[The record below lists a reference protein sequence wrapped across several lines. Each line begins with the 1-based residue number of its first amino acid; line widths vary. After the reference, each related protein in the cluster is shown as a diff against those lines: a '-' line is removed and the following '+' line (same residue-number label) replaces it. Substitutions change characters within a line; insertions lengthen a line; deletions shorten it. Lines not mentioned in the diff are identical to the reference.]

1 VLFDASSAKSP
12 SDDDDR
18 VAALAAEVASLRDDN
33 TSLRGELSRTRDV
46 LTNLR
51 VRYHQLLEELHLLK
65 RRLVIAKAERLD
77 DVAEAQLAF
86 DKLLAE
92 TEAIEKVLDTTDSA
106 DAESRDDAK
115 SKAKRRRRRNRPP
128 TGRRKLDES
137 HLPVIRVEVPDPE
150 LEGHAKRIGV
160 EESSR
165 VAYERGGYRHLI
177 TVRIVYKESVL
188 NEAAD
193 THVPVPME
201 QALKAEQPT
210 VADAPAAGAMDPAH
224 TDEPATETAPAKAQA
239 HDHGP
244 PEMGKPAETKRRTAA
259 AAKEPSFRIVT
270 APMPK
275 EIVPRGIL
283 APSAIAHILAMKYV
297 LGVPFYRQEKQCAR
311 EGFAL
316 DRGTM
321 SRYAEHIGATLGCI
335 VEAAR
340 KEALAT
346 AFCLAT
352 DATGV
357 AIQPT
362 RLEDGKRQPCRKGHF
377 FVTLA
382 DKDHV
387 FLDFQ
392 PKHTSLTVWNLFK
405 GFSGYV
411 QADAHVIYD
420 ALFKGVPPDGADE
433 KPGECGPPPIEVG
446 CFSHARR
453 KYWEAAMCKHRLG
466 LEGVR
471 LIDAIFAAE
480 RELAD
485 LAPAQ
490 RKVRREK
497 TVRPLVEKFFDW
509 ARAEYDHVEARGLV
523 ATALGY
529 SVRHE
534 QALRRFLDDG
544 RLRMDN
550 NSAEREL
557 RAVAVGRKA
566 WMFYG
571 SDDHANAAGNILSLV
586 ASGKLHNLDPEA
598 YLAEII
604 RILPYWP
611 RDRYL
616 ELAPKYWCAT
626 RARLSPKELELP
638 LGHITV
644 PPPLPKKESSPDGA
658 PAVHAREHAPL
669 RTLAP

>member
-1 VLFDASSAKSP
+1 MAS
-12 SDDDDR
+12 
-18 VAALAAEVASLRDDN
+18 EVASLRD
-33 TSLRGELSRTRDV
+33 ELARANDALAT
-46 LTNLR
+46 LR

-65 RRLVIAKAERLD
+65 RRLVVAKAERLD
-77 DVAEAQLAF
+77 DVADAQLAF

-92 TEAIEKVLDTTDSA
+92 TQAIKKVLDTTASDPVQ
-106 DAESRDDAK
+106 DAASPPPGDKPRGRTRK
-115 SKAKRRRRRNRPP
+115 TPP
-128 TGRRKLDES
+128 TGRRDLSKCD
-137 HLPVIRVEVPDPE
+137 LPVVRVELPDPL
-150 LEGHAKRIGV
+150 LEGKVERIGV
-160 EESSR
+160 ETTSR
-165 VAYERGGYRHLI
+165 VAFERGGYRRL
-177 TVRIVYKESVL
+177 VVARIVYKKPVQ
-188 NEAAD
+188 NE
-193 THVPVPME
+193 PR
-201 QALKAEQPT
+201 PT
-210 VADAPAAGAMDPAH
+210 EGE
-224 TDEPATETAPAKAQA
+224 TDGRTAPA
-239 HDHGP
+239 P
-244 PEMGKPAETKRRTAA
+244 T
-259 AAKEPSFRIVT
+259 EPTFQFVT

-283 APSAIAHILAMKYV
+283 APSMIAHVLAIKYV
-297 LGVPFYRQEKQCAR
+297 LGVPFHRYEQQCAR

-321 SRYAEHIGATLGCI
+321 CRYAEHVGATLGCI

-340 KEALAT
+340 KEAIAT
-346 AFCLAT
+346 AFCLST

-362 RLEDGKRQPCRKGHF
+362 RLEEGKRLPCRKGHF

-387 FLDFQ
+387 FFDFQ
-392 PKHTSLTVWNLFK
+392 PRHTSLAVWQMFK

-420 ALFKGVPPDGADE
+420 ALFKGIAPDGADD
-433 KPGECGPPPIEVG
+433 KPGECGPPPLEVG

-453 KYWEAAMCKHRLG
+453 KYWEAAVCKHPFG
-466 LEGVR
+466 LHGVR
-471 LIDAIFAAE
+471 LIDAIFDAD
-480 RELAD
+480 RPLAK

-490 RKVRREK
+490 RKAHRDQ
-497 TVRPLVEKFFDW
+497 TVRPLVDAFFNW
-509 ARAEYDHVEARGLV
+509 ARAEHEKRPERGLP

-544 RLRMDN
+544 RLRMEN

-557 RAVAVGRKA
+557 RAVAVGRRA
-566 WMFYG
+566 WLFYG
-571 SDDHANAAGNILSLV
+571 SDDHAGAAGNILSLV
-586 ASGKLHNLDPEA
+586 ASCKLHRLDPEL

-604 RILPYWP
+604 RIVPYWP

-616 ELAPKYWCAT
+616 ELAPKYWRAT

-644 PPPLPKKESSPDGA
+644 PPPPSKEQASPD
-658 PAVHAREHAPL
+658 
-669 RTLAP
+669 

>member
-1 VLFDASSAKSP
+1 MTDAPSAQAP
-12 SDDDDR
+12 QDDER
-18 VAALAAEVASLRDDN
+18 LVAMASEVASLRD
-33 TSLRGELSRTRDV
+33 ELAKTKDALS
-46 LTNLR
+46 NLR

-65 RRLVIAKAERLD
+65 RRLVVAKAERLD
-77 DVAEAQLAF
+77 DVADAQLAF

-92 TEAIEKVLDTTDSA
+92 TQAIKKVLDAAPSD
-106 DAESRDDAK
+106 ESQEAPPPPPGDKPRGRSPK
-115 SKAKRRRRRNRPP
+115 NPP
-128 TGRRKLDES
+128 TGRRDLSKCN
-137 HLPVIRVEVPDPE
+137 LPEVRVELPDPL
-150 LEGHAKRIGV
+150 LEGKVDRIGV
-160 EESSR
+160 EETSR
-165 VAYERGGYRHLI
+165 VAFERGGYRRL
-177 TVRIVYKESVL
+177 VVARIVYKQPVKNESR
-188 NEAAD
+188 
-193 THVPVPME
+193 
-201 QALKAEQPT
+201 Q
-210 VADAPAAGAMDPAH
+210 
-224 TDEPATETAPAKAQA
+224 TDGRT
-239 HDHGP
+239 DG
-244 PEMGKPAETKRRTAA
+244 RTAA
-259 AAKEPSFRIVT
+259 ASTEPTYRFVT

-283 APSAIAHILAMKYV
+283 APSMIAHVLAIKYV
-297 LGVPFYRQEKQCAR
+297 LGVPFYRYEQQCAR

-321 SRYAEHIGATLGCI
+321 CRYAEHVGATLGCI

-340 KEALAT
+340 KEAIAT
-346 AFCLAT
+346 AFCLST

-362 RLEDGKRQPCRKGHF
+362 PLQDGKRQPCRKGHF

-392 PKHTSLTVWNLFK
+392 PKHNSLAVWQMFK

-420 ALFKGVPPDGADE
+420 ALFKGIPPDGADE
-433 KPGECGPPPIEVG
+433 KPGDCGPPPTEVG

-453 KYWEAAMCKHRLG
+453 KYWEAAVCKHPLG
-466 LEGVR
+466 LQGVR
-471 LIDAIFAAE
+471 LIDAIFDAD
-480 RELAD
+480 RPLAK
-485 LAPAQ
+485 LAPLQ
-490 RKVRREK
+490 RKMQRDQ
-497 TVRPLVEKFFDW
+497 TVRPLVDAFFTW
-509 ARAEYDHVEARGLV
+509 ARAEHDKRPERGLV

-557 RAVAVGRKA
+557 RTVAVGRRA
-566 WMFYG
+566 WLFYG
-571 SDDHANAAGNILSLV
+571 SDDHASAAGNILSLI
-586 ASGKLHNLDPEA
+586 ASCKLHALDPEL

-604 RILPYWP
+604 RIVPYWP
-611 RDRYL
+611 RGRYL
-616 ELAPKYWCAT
+616 ELAPKHWPAT

-644 PPPLPKKESSPDGA
+644 PPPTSKEQSSAD
-658 PAVHAREHAPL
+658 
-669 RTLAP
+669 

>member
-1 VLFDASSAKSP
+1 MHTETFVPDATSAQP
-12 SDDDDR
+12 SDGDAR
-18 VAALAAEVASLRDDN
+18 VVALTAEVTSLRD
-33 TSLRGELSRTRDV
+33 ELARAQSA
-46 LTNLR
+46 LANLR
-51 VRYHQLLEELHLLK
+51 VRYYQLLEELHLLK
-65 RRLVIAKAERLD
+65 RRLVVAKAERLD

-92 TEAIEKVLDTTDSA
+92 TQALEKVLDAAGAIEDGSE
-106 DAESRDDAK
+106 DDDAPSTPK
-115 SKAKRRRRRNRPP
+115 RKRRRRSGPPP
-128 TGRRKLDES
+128 TGRRNLEAS
-137 HLPVIRVEVPDPE
+137 ELPEVRVELPDPE
-150 LEGHAKRIGV
+150 LEGRVERIGV
-160 EESSR
+160 ETTSR
-165 VAYERGGYRHLI
+165 VIYERGGYRHL
-177 TVRIVYKESVL
+177 VVARVVYKEGGANDTSKTDGRTS
-188 NEAAD
+188 AAS
-193 THVPVPME
+193 
-201 QALKAEQPT
+201 T
-210 VADAPAAGAMDPAH
+210 V
-224 TDEPATETAPAKAQA
+224 EP
-239 HDHGP
+239 G
-244 PEMGKPAETKRRTAA
+244 
-259 AAKEPSFRIVT
+259 FRIVT

-283 APSAIAHILAMKYV
+283 APSMIAHVLAMKYV
-297 LGVPFYRQEKQCAR
+297 LGVPFYRYEKQIAR
-311 EGFAL
+311 EGFPL

-321 SRYAEHIGATLGCI
+321 CRYAEHVGATLGCI

-340 KEALAT
+340 KEAIAT
-346 AFCLAT
+346 AFCLST

-392 PKHTSLTVWNLFK
+392 PKHTSLTVWNMFK

-420 ALFKGVPPDGADE
+420 ALFKGIPPEGAEE
-433 KPGECGPPPIEVG
+433 KPGERGPPPIEVG

-453 KYWEAAMCKHRLG
+453 KYWEAAVCKHPLG

-471 LIDAIFAAE
+471 RIDAIFDAE
-480 RELAD
+480 RELAK

-490 RKVRREK
+490 RKMGRDQ
-497 TVRPLVEKFFDW
+497 TVRPLVDTFFTW
-509 ARAEYDHVEARGLV
+509 ARSEYDRLSERGLV

-550 NSAEREL
+550 NGAEREL
-557 RAVAVGRKA
+557 RSSVAVGRKA

-571 SDDHANAAGNILSLV
+571 SDDHASAAGNILSLV
-586 ASGKLHNLDPEA
+586 ASCKLHDLDPEL
-598 YLAEII
+598 YLSEII
-604 RILPYWP
+604 RIVPYWP
-611 RDRYL
+611 RDRYV
-616 ELAPKYWCAT
+616 ELSPKYWRAT

-644 PPPLPKKESSPDGA
+644 PPPLSEQKASPD
-658 PAVHAREHAPL
+658 
-669 RTLAP
+669 